1 MTLVDLLN
9 IPRIGDPQIS
19 PDGRAI
25 SLHAVDGGLAGQ
37 PARRASVADQRRRLG
52 PTAAV
57 ERTGAAAERALVAR

>member
-25 SLHAVDGGLAGQ
+25 TFMLSTADWPANRRVAHLWRINADGSGL
-37 PARRASVADQRRRLG
+37 RRLL
-52 PTAAV
+52 